1 MRITNEATHRELVRD
16 DYIPLKLTAAAPCHD
31 AMYYTVRK
39 GDHSL
44 LELTFD
50 QDDAK
55 VKRITLLLCLNSRRL
70 KEGFSLPGS
79 YETGDVLVDSA
90 ADEETETFECI
101 VYDDAVEI
109 IVSNEA
115 VSQAVLSGN
124 VLWNLSEEG
133 KLISICIVHLE
144 RDVAE
149 HCWCELQQNAVGQ

>member
-1 MRITNEATHRELVRD
+1 MTITNEATHRELVLD
-16 DYIPLKLTAAAPCHD
+16 DYIPLKLAAAAPCHD
-31 AMYYTVRK
+31 AMYYIVRK

-55 VKRITLLLCLNSRRL
+55 VKRITLLLCLNCRRL
-70 KEGFSLPGS
+70 TEIFPLPGS
-79 YETGDVLVDSA
+79 CEIGDVLVDSA
-90 ADEETETFECI
+90 ADVDTDSFECI

-115 VSQAVLSGN
+115 VSQSVLSGN